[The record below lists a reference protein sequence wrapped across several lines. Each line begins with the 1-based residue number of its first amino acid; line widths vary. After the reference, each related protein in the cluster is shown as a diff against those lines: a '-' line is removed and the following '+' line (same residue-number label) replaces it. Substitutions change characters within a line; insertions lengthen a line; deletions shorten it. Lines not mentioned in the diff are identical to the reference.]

1 MFKKIFNKLKIN
13 NTNLNKGVI
22 PKKYF
27 LKYLPFNPVIVD
39 AGAADGIDTIEMAQ
53 IWSKGTIYAF
63 EPIPKIYEKLILNT
77 KKYKNI
83 KCFSYALSNTVELK
97 EIFVSGGSSE
107 FSSSLLIPK
116 EHLSEHPEVSFSEKI
131 QVQTLT
137 LDSWAEKNN
146 IDKIDMLWLDL
157 QGAEPSVLKASP
169 KILSTVKLIYTEVS
183 LKELYEGTTLYPE
196 FRDWLKKQNFRVER
210 EELAWEDAGN
220 VLFVRC

>member
-1 MFKKIFNKLKIN
+1 MFKKILNKLQIN
-13 NTNLNKGVI
+13 YINSHKGII
-22 PKKYF
+22 PKEYF
-27 LKYLPFNPVIVD
+27 LQYLPSNPVIIE
-39 AGAADGIDTIEMAQ
+39 AGAANGVDTIEMAQ
-53 IWSKGTIYAF
+53 IWSRGNIYAF
-63 EPIPKIYEKLILNT
+63 EPIPKLYEQLILNT

-116 EHLSEHPEVSFSEKI
+116 EHLSEHPEVIFSEKI
-131 QVQTLT
+131 QVQTIT

-146 IDKIDMLWLDL
+146 IDRVDMLWLDL
-157 QGAEPSVLKASP
+157 QGAEPAVLKASP

-183 LKELYEGTTLYPE
+183 LKELYEGTPLYPE
-196 FRDWLKKQNFRVER
+196 FRDWLKKQNFRVKR

-220 VLFVRC
+220 VIFIRC